1 MYLISGPD
9 SVADIHP
16 RVRSTRCHYQHQGKA
31 ALKEKLCSI
40 FRKENVRK
48 NDQRFRKGSDIF
60 FNVNV
65 TLA

>member
-16 RVRSTRCHYQHQGKA
+16 RVRCTRCHYQHQGKA

-48 NDQRFRKGSDIF
+48 NDQMIEKRFRYF

-65 TLA
+65 THV